1 MPRYQYRCTACDE
14 ILVIYHPSSETQSVC
29 PVCDSG
35 STLVKML
42 TTFTTKKAETK
53 STKIGQTTEQF
64 IKDSRQDLQQQKDKL
79 NKDR

>member
-1 MPRYQYRCTACDE
+1 
-14 ILVIYHPSSETQSVC
+14 
-29 PVCDSG
+29 
-35 STLVKML
+35 ML